1 MIALQTARWL
11 RLRGHRDLNIKRE
24 PRMDADKILF
34 GSLFLL
40 TKHIIKARA
49 DDLGLKI
56 LLFIFV
62 HLRSSVV
69 RILFYSF
76 SNFFISLYETIFIYY
91 TIIIYRPSGT

>member
-1 MIALQTARWL
+1 
-11 RLRGHRDLNIKRE
+11 
-24 PRMDADKILF
+24 
-34 GSLFLL
+34 
-40 TKHIIKARA
+40 
-49 DDLGLKI
+49 LGLKI